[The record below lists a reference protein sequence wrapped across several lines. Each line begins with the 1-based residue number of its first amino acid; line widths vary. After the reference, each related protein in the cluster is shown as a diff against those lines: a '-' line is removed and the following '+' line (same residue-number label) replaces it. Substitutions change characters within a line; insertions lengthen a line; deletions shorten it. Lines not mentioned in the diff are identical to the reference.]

1 MCVQAVM
8 FPNPLTVITSRPP
21 EATTPALNIHLPRA
35 RLPAPSMRPSLPPL
49 QRMEPATLHR
59 RSTPFPAV
67 PATLHLQ
74 STLSLMEPATHPPQS
89 TLFPAESATR
99 HRQPTLSL
107 MELATRLPQSIP
119 FPVEPVTRHRQS
131 TPSLLEPHTAQAQ
144 APMWRLCHHPA
155 IMSEPVRALQR
166 HQVAPVQ
173 NTFPSQLDTTTKS
186 RAVLSVPRCLGGG
199 GGPIIKRGIL
209 RWRNLE
215 IEWEWGAHSTAFF

>member
-1 MCVQAVM
+1 MCVQAVT

-21 EATTPALNIHLPRA
+21 EATTPALKIHLLLA
-35 RLPAPSMRPSLPPL
+35 RLPTPPMRPSLPL

-67 PATLHLQ
+67 PATPHRQ
-74 STLSLMEPATHPPQS
+74 STLSPMEPATHPPQS
-89 TLFPAESATR
+89 TLFPVGSATR

-107 MELATRLPQSIP
+107 MELATRHPQSTP
-119 FPVEPVTRHRQS
+119 FPVEPVTRYRQS
-131 TPSLLEPHTAQAQ
+131 TPSLLELHTAQAQ
-144 APMWRLCHHPA
+144 APTWRLCHHPA

-186 RAVLSVPRCLGGG
+186 RAVLSVPRCLDILGEGGSYHK
-199 GGPIIKRGIL
+199 KR
-209 RWRNLE
+209 N
-215 IEWEWGAHSTAFF
+215 S